1 MNDKLIRR
9 MIDKG
14 YSDEE
19 IVLRLRCK
27 LELVVAIRELMKM
40 EVERSHIIKED
51 PQDIDWDLYE

>member
-27 LELVVAIRELMKM
+27 LELVVAVRELIKM
-40 EVERSHIIKED
+40 EVERSHIVKED

>member
-9 MIDKG
+9 MIHKG
-14 YSDEE
+14 YSDED

-27 LELVVAIRELMKM
+27 LELVVAIRELIKI
-40 EVERSHIIKED
+40 EVERSHIVKED

>member
-1 MNDKLIRR
+1 

-27 LELVVAIRELMKM
+27 PELVVAIRELIKM
-40 EVERSHIIKED
+40 EVERSHIVKED

>member
-27 LELVVAIRELMKM
+27 LELVIAIRELIKM
-40 EVERSHIIKED
+40 EVERSHIVKED

>member
-9 MIDKG
+9 MINKG

-27 LELVVAIRELMKM
+27 LELVVAIRELIHTENK
-40 EVERSHIIKED
+40 RSHVVQED

>member
-27 LELVVAIRELMKM
+27 LELVVAIRDLIKM
-40 EVERSHIIKED
+40 EVERSRIVKED

>member
-27 LELVVAIRELMKM
+27 LELVVAIRELIKM
-40 EVERSHIIKED
+40 EVERSRIVKED